1 MREWGTLRAMGT
13 KKRDI
18 LLLVLYEGC
27 LQGLIGAI
35 IGIAAGFAIAGL
47 IDVTGGLTYRNGL
60 QAFAIMVLAL
70 DTVWINLFPAN
81 RHRRPCGAPSR
92 AQSRTL
98 CPFRVPSRN
107 IGKHRW
113 KEYESSL
120 RWQRGTCSETLDVPS
135 RR

>member
-60 QAFAIMVLAL
+60 QAFAIMVRPSTPSGSICFRQIVTAGLAAL
-70 DTVWINLFPAN
+70 LPGLKAVRF
-81 RHRRPCGAPSR
+81 
-92 AQSRTL
+92 
-98 CPFRVPSRN
+98 VPS
-107 IGKHRW
+107 
-113 KEYESSL
+113 ECL
-120 RWQRGTCSETLDVPS
+120 RAT
-135 RR
+135 